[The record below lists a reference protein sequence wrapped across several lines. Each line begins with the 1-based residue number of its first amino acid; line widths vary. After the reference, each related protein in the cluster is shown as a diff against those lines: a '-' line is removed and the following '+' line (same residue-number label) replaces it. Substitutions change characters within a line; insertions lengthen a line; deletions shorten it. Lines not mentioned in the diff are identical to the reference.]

1 MKRWYKMDKKS
12 LILNKLK
19 NASILVVEDG
29 EDISRLLEYTFKLIT
44 QDIKIAKNGIE
55 ALELLKTFRPNVV
68 ITDLNMPQ
76 MNGSDLIIHIKALF
90 PNMPIIVT
98 SGFIDDLKN
107 PELVYKI
114 FEKPIIFSELLDA
127 IIDATKS

>member
-1 MKRWYKMDKKS
+1 MNRWYNMDKKS
-12 LILNKLK
+12 IILNKLK

-55 ALELLKTFRPNVV
+55 ALELLKTFKPNVV
-68 ITDLNMPQ
+68 ITDLNMPH
-76 MNGSDLIIHIKALF
+76 MNGSDLIVHIKALF

>member
-55 ALELLKTFRPNVV
+55 ALELLKTFQPNVV